1 MMKTESPERQKPS
14 WPVNLIWISV
24 AFSIM
29 YWVVESIRD
38 VLLYGKGGLFGRL
51 FHPGAMAFWMRLM
64 VVCVIVLFGVYAQ
77 WLRTRTTKREASVT
91 ERVRTISVLLVGVLF
106 SVGYWLLESFR
117 DVFVYEKGALLQ
129 QIFHPTAIDFWMR
142 FLPVCIILLF
152 SGYSQNLF
160 NAHMKIQ
167 KILKQANLKLE
178 NLDHVKSDFLSTVS
192 HELRTPI
199 AIMREGVS
207 LCMDERVGP
216 LNGTQ
221 RKLLTDTLNNIDRL
235 NRLVTDLLDI
245 SKIEAGKLKLRRTVF
260 DMRQVAQKVVK
271 AYLQQA
277 VKKGIR
283 LELQSLQS
291 DFPIFADEDKVTQ
304 IFDNLMSNALRF
316 TNPEG
321 QIKIILID
329 RSDSVEC
336 CVSDTGVGI
345 SKESAEKLF
354 TKFEQIGRAD
364 GPGYKGTGLGLSICK
379 GLVEKH
385 GGTIW
390 VESQPGKGS
399 KFSFTLK
406 KMPPPKVLIVD
417 DEKALVEITRNYL
430 ASEHFRCAEAYD
442 GETALRM
449 AFDDPPDLIVLDMQ
463 LGAMSGYEVIGRLKG
478 DRRTSRIPILILSGY
493 SVDERLLDSEGMHA
507 QIPVLKKPVRLSD
520 LKAAVS
526 EIFAN

>member
-1 MMKTESPERQKPS
+1 MKTKSPERQKPKRS
-14 WPVNLIWISV
+14 VNLIWISV

-38 VLLYGKGGLFGRL
+38 VLLYGKGGGLIARL
-51 FHPGAMAFWMRLM
+51 FHPGAMTFWMRLM

-77 WLRTRTTKREASVT
+77 WLRTRTAQREASVT

-106 SVGYWLLESFR
+106 SVFYWILEAFR
-117 DVFVYEKGALLQ
+117 DVFVYDKGALLH
-129 QIFHPTAIDFWMR
+129 QIFHPTSIDFWMR

-152 SGYSQNLF
+152 SGYSQNLL
-160 NAHMKIQ
+160 NEHMRIQ
-167 KILKQANLKLE
+167 DMLKSANQKLE
-178 NLDHVKSDFLSTVS
+178 NLDQVKSDFLSTVS

-199 AIMREGVS
+199 AIMKEGVS
-207 LCMDERVGP
+207 LSMDERVGP

-235 NRLVTDLLDI
+235 NRLVTDLLDL

-260 DMRQVAQKVVK
+260 DMRHVAQKVVN
-271 AYLQQA
+271 AYSQQA

-283 LELQSLQS
+283 LELQSLQT

-345 SKESAEKLF
+345 GKESAEKLF

-406 KMPPPKVLIVD
+406 KMPTPRVLIVD
-417 DEKALVEITRNYL
+417 DEKDMVEIVKTCL
-430 ASEHFRCAEAYD
+430 TAEQFRCVEAYD
-442 GETALRM
+442 GESALRS
-449 AFDDPPDLIVLDMQ
+449 AFGDPPDLVVLDMQ
-463 LGAMSGYEVIGRLKG
+463 LGAMSGYEVVGRLKG
-478 DRRTSRIPILILSGY
+478 DRRTCHIPILIVSGY
-493 SVDERLLDSEGMHA
+493 SVDERLLDADGSHE
-507 QIPVLKKPVRLSD
+507 QIPVLKKPVRLGD
-520 LKAAVS
+520 LKAAVLD
-526 EIFAN
+526 IFAN